1 MKQIMKQIMK
11 KLRMRPMKKTDP
23 DSLVDAENSA
33 AHLIKFRMR
42 SEKELKLRLF
52 KKGYN
57 ENIIDELILK
67 LKKMGIID
75 DNKFAYLYMYDKVTL
90 NKKGIIAVSND
101 LLKLGVEKQIVDETA
116 QKIKKEV
123 NLYDIAKEV
132 AIKYLSTKNDFI
144 KLRKYLFRKGF
155 DTEIIEYVI
164 KDLGGE
170 AYDY

>member
-1 MKQIMKQIMK
+1 MK
-11 KLRMRPMKKTDP
+11 KNDP
-23 DSLVDAENSA
+23 DSLADAENSA

-42 SEKELKLRLF
+42 AEKELKYRLRE
-52 KKGYN
+52 KGYN

-90 NKKGIIAVSND
+90 NKKGVIAVSND
-101 LLKLGVEKQIVDETA
+101 LLKLGVEKHIVDETA
-116 QKIKKEV
+116 QKIKNEV
-123 NLYDIAKEV
+123 NMYDIAKEQ
-132 AIKYLSTKNDFI
+132 AEKYLSTKNDFL
-144 KLRKYLFRKGF
+144 KLRKYLFRRGF

-170 AYDY
+170 ADDY